1 MTDSVK
7 KTNSYKEITPEQR
20 AKLDLFRTIL
30 LEWNEKMNLTGI
42 TDPAEI
48 ETKHFEDSLSAL
60 AAFPDK
66 TPLTLIDVGTGAG
79 FPGIPLAIARPD
91 IQITLVESVNKK
103 AQFLEHVIEK
113 LELKNCTVA
122 SARAEEVGQHPDYRE
137 KYDIAIARAVAL
149 LPILAEYLLPLV
161 KVGGIAVAQKMLKE
175 MTEGD
180 GGRTE
185 IDAALPAIATLG
197 GKLKEVIP
205 VGEPHSTPETPASGQ
220 RHLIVIEKI
229 SPTPAEYPRRP
240 GMPAKTPIQ

>member
-1 MTDSVK
+1 MTEPAK
-7 KTNSYKEITPEQR
+7 KHEITPEQR
-20 AKLDLFRTIL
+20 AKLDLFRDTL

-48 ETKHFEDSLSAL
+48 ETKHFEDSISAL
-60 AAFPDK
+60 AAFPK
-66 TPLTLIDVGTGAG
+66 AKAGVPLTLIDVGSGAG
-79 FPGIPLAIARPD
+79 FPGIPLAIVRPD
-91 IQITLVESVNKK
+91 IQVTLVESVNKK

-122 SARAEEVGQHPDYRE
+122 SARAEEVGQHVDYRE

-161 KVGGIAVAQKMLKE
+161 KIGGIAVAQKILKE
-175 MTEGD
+175 MNEGD

-185 IDAALPAIATLG
+185 IDAALPAITALG

-205 VGEPHSTPETPASGQ
+205 VAGLK
-220 RHLIVIEKI
+220 HLIVIEKI
-229 SPTPAEYPRRP
+229 SPTPIEYPRRA
-240 GMPAKTPIQ
+240 GMPAKTPIV

>member
-1 MTDSVK
+1 MTETAK
-7 KTNSYKEITPEQR
+7 KHEITAEQR
-20 AKLDLFRTIL
+20 AKLDLFRTTL

-48 ETKHFEDSLSAL
+48 ETKHFEDSISAL
-60 AAFPDK
+60 AAFPEAK
-66 TPLTLIDVGTGAG
+66 AGAPLTLIDVGSGAG
-79 FPGIPLAIARPD
+79 FPGIPLAIVRPD
-91 IQITLVESVNKK
+91 IQVTLVESVNKK
-103 AQFLEHVIEK
+103 AQFLEHVVEK

-122 SARAEEVGQHPDYRE
+122 SARAEEVGQHIDYRE

-161 KVGGIAVAQKMLKE
+161 KVGGIAIAQKILKE

-185 IDAALPAIATLG
+185 IDAALPAIAALG

-205 VGEPHSTPETPASGQ
+205 INGLK
-220 RHLIVIEKI
+220 HLIVIEKI
-229 SPTPAEYPRRP
+229 SPTPIDYPRRA